1 MKIRTD
7 LLKLIVDLKQPKRYL
22 EIGIQQGI
30 NFDAINVPYK
40 IGVEPFPRRVQEGVL
55 TMYSDQFFKEDNK
68 EYDSFDLVF
77 IDGLHTYD
85 QTRKDLYNALDRLNE
100 NGIIVMHDA
109 LPHNLEYTSMDWC
122 GTSYQAIMEAAQ
134 DPQLIVKTWDQD
146 HGCAVIIK
154 NPKTMAQTD
163 DVKIPDISFEGL
175 WVNDG
180 ALVGKMTTDEIVA
193 YIKSLP

>member
-7 LLKLIVDLKQPKRYL
+7 LLNLIVDLKKPKRYL
-22 EIGIQQGI
+22 EIGIQQGV
-30 NFDAINVPYK
+30 NFDSINVPFK
-40 IGVEPFPRRVQEGVL
+40 IGVEPFPRRDQEHVL
-55 TMYSDQFFKEDNK
+55 KLYSDDFFKLDSS

-77 IDGLHTYD
+77 IDGLHTYE

-122 GTSYQAIMEAAQ
+122 GTSYKAVMEAAQ
-134 DPQLIVKTWDQD
+134 DPSLIVKTWDQD

-154 NPKTMAQTD
+154 NPKAVSTD
-163 DVKIPDISFEGL
+163 DVKIPDTSFETL
-175 WVNDG
+175 WKDNG
-180 ALVGKMTTDEIVA
+180 AIVGKMTTDEIVS
-193 YIKSLP
+193 YIKTLP